1 MQELLPVL
9 WRVERQLE
17 REVNVTRYSEDE
29 FRAKRNG
36 GNHFLNPIPKAI

>member
-1 MQELLPVL
+1 ML